1 MKGGLRM
8 ENVDVLMQAISTVG
22 FPIAMCIYLIYSG
35 KKRDEK
41 YTQCIEDL
49 RKTVENNTIVIS
61 TIKDHLKE
69 N

>member
-1 MKGGLRM
+1 MKGGIRM
-8 ENVDVLMQAISTVG
+8 ENIDVLMQAISTVG

>member
-1 MKGGLRM
+1 M
-8 ENVDVLMQAISTVG
+8 ENMDIIMQAISTVG
-22 FPIAMCIYLIYSG
+22 FPIAMCVYLIYTG
-35 KKRDEK
+35 KRRDEK

-49 RKTVENNTIVIS
+49 RKTVENNTIVIT

>member
-1 MKGGLRM
+1 M
-8 ENVDVLMQAISTVG
+8 ENMDVIMQAISTVG
-22 FPIAMCIYLIYSG
+22 FPIAMCVYLIYTG
-35 KKRDEK
+35 KRRDEK

-49 RKTVENNTIVIS
+49 RKTVENNTIVIT

>member
-1 MKGGLRM
+1 M
-8 ENVDVLMQAISTVG
+8 ENMDVIMQAISTVG
-22 FPIAMCIYLIYSG
+22 FPIAMCVYLIYTG
-35 KKRDEK
+35 KRRDEK

-49 RKTVENNTIVIS
+49 RKTVENNTIVIQ

>member
-1 MKGGLRM
+1 M
-8 ENVDVLMQAISTVG
+8 ENMDVIMQAISTVG
-22 FPIAMCIYLIYSG
+22 FPIAMCVYLIYTG

-49 RKTVENNTIVIS
+49 RKTVENNTIVIQ

>member
-1 MKGGLRM
+1 M
-8 ENVDVLMQAISTVG
+8 ENMDVIMQAISTVG
-22 FPIAMCIYLIYSG
+22 FPIAMCIYLIYTG

-49 RKTVENNTIVIS
+49 RKTVENNTIVIT

>member
-1 MKGGLRM
+1 M
-8 ENVDVLMQAISTVG
+8 ENMDIIIQAISTVG

-35 KKRDEK
+35 KRRDEK

-49 RKTVENNTIVIS
+49 RKTVENNTIVIQ

>member
-1 MKGGLRM
+1 M
-8 ENVDVLMQAISTVG
+8 ENMDVIMQAISSVG

-35 KKRDEK
+35 KRRDEK

-49 RKTVENNTIVIS
+49 RKTVENNTIVIT

>member
-1 MKGGLRM
+1 M
-8 ENVDVLMQAISTVG
+8 ENMDVIMQAISTVG
-22 FPIAMCIYLIYSG
+22 FPIAMCIYLIYTG
-35 KKRDEK
+35 KRRDEK

-49 RKTVENNTIVIS
+49 RKTVENNTIVIQ

>member
-1 MKGGLRM
+1 M
-8 ENVDVLMQAISTVG
+8 ENMDVIMQAISTVG

-49 RKTVENNTIVIS
+49 RKTVENNTIVIT

>member
-1 MKGGLRM
+1 M
-8 ENVDVLMQAISTVG
+8 ENMDVIMQAISTVG

>member
-1 MKGGLRM
+1 MD
-8 ENVDVLMQAISTVG
+8 NIDVIMQAISTVG
-22 FPIAMCIYLIYSG
+22 FPIAMCIHLIYTG

-41 YTQCIEDL
+41 YTACIEDL
-49 RKTVENNTIVIS
+49 RKTVENNTLVIS

>member
-1 MKGGLRM
+1 M
-8 ENVDVLMQAISTVG
+8 DVIIQAISTVG

>member
-1 MKGGLRM
+1 M
-8 ENVDVLMQAISTVG
+8 ENMDVIMQAISTVG
-22 FPIAMCIYLIYSG
+22 FPIAMCVYLIYSG

-49 RKTVENNTIVIS
+49 RKTVENNTIVIQ

>member
-1 MKGGLRM
+1 M
-8 ENVDVLMQAISTVG
+8 ENMDVIMQAISTVG

-49 RKTVENNTIVIS
+49 RKTVENNTIVIQ

>member
-1 MKGGLRM
+1 M
-8 ENVDVLMQAISTVG
+8 ENMDIIMQAISTVG

-49 RKTVENNTIVIS
+49 RKTVENNTIVIT

>member
-1 MKGGLRM
+1 
-8 ENVDVLMQAISTVG
+8 MQAISTVG

-49 RKTVENNTIVIS
+49 RKTVENNTIVIT